1 MNAPNFHPAMHS
13 PSNWAIAG
21 RLVERVL
28 NRVLWLSL
36 LTTFPAGVCLIAYII
51 GGYVAVSTGAIT
63 PGYRFLAVNTDP
75 VFNGLVALVSLC
87 VCLGTGSLV
96 LLALFS
102 RIDTTNDRIAVLL
115 SLVGLGFGAAVLEV
129 SLQPIVGVFV
139 LFG

>member
-36 LTTFPAGVCLIAYII
+36 LTTFPAGACLIAYII
-51 GGYVAVSTGAIT
+51 GGYIAVSTGAIT

-75 VFNGLVALVSLC
+75 VFNGLVALVTC
-87 VCLGTGSLV
+87 VSVSARVRSFSWPFFHVSIRPTIGS
-96 LLALFS
+96 
-102 RIDTTNDRIAVLL
+102 
-115 SLVGLGFGAAVLEV
+115 
-129 SLQPIVGVFV
+129 QCY
-139 LFG
+139 